1 MSVLNNATK
10 HFKEQLTSGLKSI
23 EVPEWET
30 TIYFKPATPFAV
42 EQKIIALHAKGEL
55 VEALV
60 ETLLAKAL
68 DEDGKRVFKPADKP
82 VLMNEV
88 DPNII
93 IRIATVMNGGREE
106 AQAELGN

>member
-1 MSVLNNATK
+1 MSVLNNATS
-10 HFKEQLTSGLKSI
+10 HFKEQLSAGLQSV
-23 EVPEWET
+23 EVPEWKT
-30 TIYFKPATPFAV
+30 TIYFKPTSSFAV

-68 DEDGKRVFKPADKP
+68 DEEGKRLFKMADKP

-88 DPNII
+88 SPDVI
-93 IRIATVMNGGREE
+93 IRIAAAINAGKE
-106 AQAELGN
+106 QAEAEVGN

>member
-1 MSVLNNATK
+1 MSVLQNATS
-10 HFKEQLTSGLKSI
+10 HFKEQLAGGLKSI
-23 EVPEWET
+23 EVPEWKT

-42 EQKIIALHAKGEL
+42 EQKIISLHQKGEL

-68 DEDGKRVFKPADKP
+68 DEDGKKLFKMADKP

-88 DPNII
+88 DPNVI
-93 IRIATVMNGGREE
+93 IRVVAEMNAGKEE

>member
-10 HFKEQLTSGLKSI
+10 HFKDQLASGLKSV
-23 EVPEWET
+23 EVPEWNT
-30 TIYFKPATPFAV
+30 TVYYKSATPFSV

-60 ETLLAKAL
+60 ETLIAKAL
-68 DEDGKRVFKPADKP
+68 DEDGKKLFKMADKP

-88 DPNII
+88 DPNVI
-93 IRIATVMNGGREE
+93 IRLATVMNAGREE